1 MADKMHKLKVAV
13 VGTGVM
19 GKFHVRNYSEIPEV
33 ELAAVC
39 DVNEKE
45 GKAIASNFNC
55 RFYKD
60 YRDLAKNEELD
71 IVSVAVPTKFHKEV
85 AIFFLENKVNV
96 LLEKPI
102 ADTVE
107 NAEEIVEAAKRYKAK
122 LAIGHVERFNPAVS
136 KVKELVDSGRLGTIN
151 SIIVRRI
158 GQYPIQIKDSDVV
171 IDLAVHDIDIVNYLL
186 GKLPTEI
193 TANCGK
199 SIGEHKNDYADIF
212 MKYGSTSALIQVN
225 WITPV
230 KIRKLSINGSKGYL
244 EMDYITQD
252 IDLYE
257 SNYDKVTDDFG
268 DFVIK
273 FGSPKVVKI
282 DVKKEQPLRREI
294 LSFISAVKENKEPY
308 VTTKQALDALKIA
321 IKVSSFSAKK

>member
-1 MADKMHKLKVAV
+1 MRKLNVAV

-19 GKFHVRNYSEIPEV
+19 GKFHVRNYSEMPVVKLI
-33 ELAAVC
+33 AVC
-39 DVNEKE
+39 DINEKE
-45 GKAIASNFNC
+45 GKKVASNFNC
-55 RFYKD
+55 KFYKD
-60 YRDLAKNEELD
+60 YKQMTKKERLD
-71 IVSVAVPTKFHKEV
+71 IVSIAVPTKFHKDA
-85 AIFFLENKVNV
+85 AIHFLKNKINV

-102 ADTVE
+102 ADTIE
-107 NAEEIVEAAKRYKAK
+107 NAEKIINEAKKNKVK
-122 LAIGHVERFNPAVS
+122 LTIGHIERFNPAVS
-136 KVKELVDSGRLGTIN
+136 KVKELIDSGRLGEIN

-171 IDLAVHDIDIVNYLL
+171 IDLAVHDIDIINYLL
-186 GKLPTEI
+186 GRLPTNI

-199 SIGEHKNDYADIF
+199 SIGQHKNDYADIF
-212 MKYGSTSALIQVN
+212 MKYGKTSALIQVN

-273 FGSPKVVKI
+273 FGSPKIIKI
-282 DVKKEQPLRREI
+282 DVKKEEPLRGEI
-294 LSFISAVKENKEPY
+294 LSFIDAVKYDKQPY

-321 IKVSSFSAKK
+321 IKVSSFK